1 MVDPVG
7 EESTTCVGRGQ
18 HGGYMNDRLPRDL
31 VRWPHWTG
39 GELSTVF
46 DPAEARRRI
55 SEAFAP
61 ATLDIHGPVDDFL
74 LQLRMTE
81 FTGSSLGHSRFGVN
95 VSVAAPPPS
104 VYVVCFA
111 RTGAIDV
118 RSGRDVQVVWGGRG
132 AVVDP
137 HQITYFENW
146 RPGSELV
153 SLRIER
159 EVLERRLTALTGQ
172 APAEPIRFSPGL
184 DMSTSQVA
192 SILRSLQMLAAES
205 RAPGGLSADSG
216 AAGVL
221 SDLVATS
228 LLVCQPHN
236 YSDLLNER
244 GKPCPPRTIREA
256 RDMVEH
262 DPMSV
267 QTVVEW
273 AAAAHISVRSLEEG
287 FQRYLGSTPMSYLR
301 QIRLARAHEDLERAD
316 PREHTVAAIA
326 RRWGFHHLGRF
337 SSVYR
342 ARYGVLP
349 AETLKSAAGSLIV
362 TTG

>member
-1 MVDPVG
+1 MTDG
-7 EESTTCVGRGQ
+7 S
-18 HGGYMNDRLPRDL
+18 PREG
-31 VRWPHWTG
+31 VRWPHWTRA
-39 GELSTVF
+39 ELATVV
-46 DPAEARRRI
+46 DPVEARRTI
-55 SEAFAP
+55 SAAYAP
-61 ATLDIHGPVDDFL
+61 ATLDIRGPIDDFA

-81 FTGSSLGHSRFGVN
+81 FTGSSLGHSKFGVN

-118 RSGRDVQVVWGGRG
+118 RSGSDVQVVWGSRG

-137 HQITYFENW
+137 QQITYFENW

-172 APAEPIRFSPGL
+172 SPTQAIRFNFGL
-184 DMSTSQVA
+184 DASVSQTSSFVRA
-192 SILRSLQMLAAES
+192 LQMLAAES
-205 RAPGGLSADSG
+205 RTPGGLSSDPA

-221 SDLVATS
+221 SDLIATS

-244 GKPCPPRTIREA
+244 GKPCPSRTIRDA
-256 RDMVEH
+256 RDLVEH

-273 AAAAHISVRSLEEG
+273 AAAAHVSVRSLEEG
-287 FQRYLGSTPMSYLR
+287 FQRYLGTTPMSYLR
-301 QIRLARAHEDLERAD
+301 QIRLARVHADLEQAD
-316 PREHTVAAIA
+316 SGVDTVAAIA

-342 ARYGVLP
+342 ARYGTWP
-349 AETLKSAAGSLIV
+349 AETLKSVAGSDIV
-362 TTG
+362 DFL